1 MKGTLMEDKRR
12 ELEEMRNQCVALRQ
26 ARMWARMEIATRFG
40 GLGHVAM
47 GFLQPNMESF
57 MPIEEDNYQ
66 ISQEKK
72 ETR

>member
-1 MKGTLMEDKRR
+1 MEDKRR
-12 ELEEMRNQCVALRQ
+12 ELEEMRNQCAALRQ

-40 GLGHVAM
+40 GFGHGAI
-47 GFLQPNMESF
+47 GFLQPNMEIF
-57 MPIEEDNYQ
+57 MPGEESNYQ